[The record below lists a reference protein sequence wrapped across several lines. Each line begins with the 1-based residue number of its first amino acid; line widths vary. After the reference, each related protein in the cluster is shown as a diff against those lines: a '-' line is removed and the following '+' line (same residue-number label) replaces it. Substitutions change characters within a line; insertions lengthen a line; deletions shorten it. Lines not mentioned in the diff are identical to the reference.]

1 MMNEYIKSIMNRDP
15 ETKSKL
21 SVILTYPGVIIINQL
36 FVLNCFFFKKMYNL
50 TKLWKVIMKLLECIS
65 RAIINFFAYL
75 ILSLV
80 AIYCLIFIANFL
92 AGQTYTLTHGEYF
105 LVWIVMAVFI
115 RQVSGDISVL
125 FFKKSEKE

>member
-1 MMNEYIKSIMNRDP
+1 
-15 ETKSKL
+15 
-21 SVILTYPGVIIINQL
+21 
-36 FVLNCFFFKKMYNL
+36 
-50 TKLWKVIMKLLECIS
+50 MKLLECIS

-75 ILSLV
+75 ILSLI
-80 AIYCLIFIANFL
+80 AIYCLIFFANFL
-92 AGQTYTLTHGEYF
+92 ADQTYALTHGEYF

>member
-1 MMNEYIKSIMNRDP
+1 MMNEYIKSIMNRDH
-15 ETKSKL
+15 ESKSKL
-21 SVILTYPGVIIINQL
+21 SIFLTYPGVIIINQS
-36 FVLNCFFFKKMYNL
+36 FVLNCFFFKRMYNL
-50 TKLWKVIMKLLECIS
+50 SKLWKVIMKLLECIS

>member
-1 MMNEYIKSIMNRDP
+1 
-15 ETKSKL
+15 
-21 SVILTYPGVIIINQL
+21 V
-36 FVLNCFFFKKMYNL
+36 
-50 TKLWKVIMKLLECIS
+50 KLLECII
-65 RAIINFFAYL
+65 RVLVNFFAYL

-80 AIYCLIFIANFL
+80 AIYCLIFFANFFT
-92 AGQTYTLTHGEYF
+92 GQTYTLTHGEYF